1 MRFSFLLAI
10 ICATCLD
17 SSWLLSA
24 EPDAN
29 QVAEKTRASSRG
41 LVVLYDFQENDGKWV
56 RDRSGSAE
64 PIDLEISELKSAD
77 RTQEGLKITGD
88 TLLRSAKPAKRLVRS
103 IKQSGAFS
111 LETWIRPENQ
121 KQKGPARIVTLSQDS
136 NKRNFT
142 LGQDGNRFDIRFRTS
157 GTSVNGLPSVSSTA
171 GTVKTNWQHFVYTL
185 RKNGESKIYLNGKPI
200 KSQLIKGS
208 PDNWDESYRLA
219 LADELVGGRAWRGTY
234 RLVAIYR
241 RDLSG
246 REVKQNY
253 AAGRNANFASS
264 LESQQKIAKPVSP
277 HAKMFETKI
286 APLLAKHCLECHES
300 AVSEGGLN
308 LARKSTAFSGGD
320 SGSPILANNA
330 KESLLWQSVEH
341 DEMPHDRPPLSS
353 EEKKL
358 LRDWINSGA
367 TWSIDFVDP
376 AVYAHEGRRNQIWVQ
391 RLTVDEFIN
400 TVQATFDVDIRD
412 DAKRILPRDMRAD
425 GFSNTAYNLNVD
437 LQHVDAYAKLA
448 DIIVERLDVRP
459 FAKSFRKKLSMTD
472 DDMRGLIEEMGKWIL
487 RAPLRSQEIA
497 LYRGVSTSV
506 ASAGGSVDDAIAY
519 VIRAMIQSPRFVY
532 RIEKQRG
539 DDGSRELD
547 EYELASRLSYIIWG
561 SSPDKQLY
569 AAAESGD
576 LYDAAGLQN
585 QAVRML
591 EDPRAVAR
599 SLEFVSQWLNLGRM
613 ENLQPSLKRFPT
625 WDASLAQDMRDE
637 TLAFTEEVLWNQK
650 RPLSDL
656 LSAEVT
662 FLTPKLA
669 KHYGLKPQ
677 GKGQQQYDLSGVPS
691 RGGLMTQGSVLT
703 VGGDDASMVT
713 RGLLV
718 MHELLRGVVKDPPPG
733 TDTTPVPSEPG
744 LSQRSIAADRIAN
757 DACSGC
763 HRKFEPLAF
772 GLEMFDG
779 VGAFHKVD
787 EYGNQLREDGQVLI
801 PGESKPQSYQSSRE
815 LMKILA
821 ASQRVK
827 ETLTWKVTQF
837 ALGRPLLAEDAAT
850 VGAIHRQAQ
859 KNGGTYPALIAAIVT
874 SDLVR
879 QTKTEIQ

>member
-1 MRFSFLLAI
+1 
-10 ICATCLD
+10 
-17 SSWLLSA
+17 
-24 EPDAN
+24 
-29 QVAEKTRASSRG
+29 
-41 LVVLYDFQENDGKWV
+41 
-56 RDRSGSAE
+56 
-64 PIDLEISELKSAD
+64 
-77 RTQEGLKITGD
+77 
-88 TLLRSAKPAKRLVRS
+88 
-103 IKQSGAFS
+103 
-111 LETWIRPENQ
+111 
-121 KQKGPARIVTLSQDS
+121 
-136 NKRNFT
+136 
-142 LGQDGNRFDIRFRTS
+142 
-157 GTSVNGLPSVSSTA
+157 
-171 GTVKTNWQHFVYTL
+171 
-185 RKNGESKIYLNGKPI
+185 
-200 KSQLIKGS
+200 
-208 PDNWDESYRLA
+208 
-219 LADELVGGRAWRGTY
+219 
-234 RLVAIYR
+234 
-241 RDLSG
+241 
-246 REVKQNY
+246 
-253 AAGRNANFASS
+253 
-264 LESQQKIAKPVSP
+264 
-277 HAKMFETKI
+277 
-286 APLLAKHCLECHES
+286 
-300 AVSEGGLN
+300 
-308 LARKSTAFSGGD
+308 
-320 SGSPILANNA
+320 
-330 KESLLWQSVEH
+330 
-341 DEMPHDRPPLSS
+341 
-353 EEKKL
+353 
-358 LRDWINSGA
+358 
-367 TWSIDFVDP
+367 
-376 AVYAHEGRRNQIWVQ
+376 
-391 RLTVDEFIN
+391 
-400 TVQATFDVDIRD
+400 VQATFDVDIHD
-412 DAKRILPRDMRAD
+412 EAIRILPRDMRAD

-448 DIIVERLDVRP
+448 DIVVDRLDVRR

-472 DDMRGLIEEMGKWIL
+472 DDMRGLIEKMGKWIL
-487 RAPLRSQEIA
+487 RAPLRSHEIA
-497 LYRGVSTSV
+497 LYRGVSTTV

-539 DDGSRELD
+539 SDGWRELD

-561 SSPDKQLY
+561 SSPDKPLY

-656 LSAEVT
+656 LSAQVT

-669 KHYGLKPQ
+669 RHYGLKPQ
-677 GKGQQQYDLSGVPS
+677 GNGQQRYDLSDVPS

-772 GLEMFDG
+772 GLERFDG

-801 PGESKPQSYQSSRE
+801 PGESKPQSYKSSRE
-815 LMKILA
+815 LMKILS

-827 ETLTWKVTQF
+827 ETLTWKLTQF
-837 ALGRPLLAEDAAT
+837 AIGRPLLAEDAAT
-850 VGAIHRQAQ
+850 INAIHRQAQ
-859 KNGGTYPALIAAIVT
+859 KSGGTYPALIAAIVS

-879 QTKTEIQ
+879 QTKTETQ